1 VPLEDARSIADVL
14 KDIVGNV
21 QQIIRAEI
29 RLAKVEVSEE
39 ASKVARAGAMMAIG
53 GLLGLFGLG
62 FLLWAGV
69 YLLAKVV
76 AMWLATAIVGGV
88 IAAVGGTLIA
98 AGKAQFKRVT
108 LPPKT
113 TTTLQENVRW
123 AKAQN
128 N

>member
-1 VPLEDARSIADVL
+1 VALEDARSIADVL

-29 RLAKVEVSEE
+29 RLAKVEVREE
-39 ASKVARAGAMMAIG
+39 ASKVARAGALMAIG
-53 GLLGLFGLG
+53 GLLGLLALG

-76 AMWLATAIVGGV
+76 AMWLATAIVGV
-88 IAAVGGTLIA
+88 VVGATGGALIA
-98 AGKAQFKRVT
+98 AGRAQFKRVA

-123 AKAQN
+123 AKAQSN
-128 N
+128 

>member
-1 VPLEDARSIADVL
+1 VSLEDARSIADVL

-29 RLAKVEVSEE
+29 RLAKVEVREE
-39 ASKVARAGAMMAIG
+39 ASKVARAGALMAIG
-53 GLLGLFGLG
+53 GLLGLLALG
-62 FLLWAGV
+62 FLLWAIV

-76 AMWLATAIVGGV
+76 AMWLATAIVGV
-88 IAAVGGTLIA
+88 VVGATGGALIA
-98 AGKAQFKRVT
+98 AGRAQFKRVA

-123 AKAQN
+123 AKAQSS
-128 N
+128 